1 MNVDSNKWKDQA
13 KQIIDAVGKYVFTT
27 LRAEAEA
34 WYVKH
39 LKLTVNNAIDELLY
53 ADGNHCSHL
62 KRAAMDFIAEHGE
75 QVIDSK
81 SYKKLDES
89 PQLRKE
95 VMKSL
100 ASALSRRKHQQ
111 DE

>member
-1 MNVDSNKWKDQA
+1 
-13 KQIIDAVGKYVFTT
+13 
-27 LRAEAEA
+27 
-34 WYVKH
+34 
-39 LKLTVNNAIDELLY
+39 
-53 ADGNHCSHL
+53 
-62 KRAAMDFIAEHGE
+62 MDFIAEHGE